1 MSEHYVAHPYYKVLA
16 WLTFFT
22 ILEIMWSIW
31 FHKEGGEGRGLLIA
45 GLSAMAAI
53 KAALVGLYYM
63 HLKYEGRVLWFVIAF
78 PLVLVVVMVAGL
90 LPDAFHYWP
99 AV

>member
-1 MSEHYVAHPYYKVLA
+1 MSEEHAAHPYYKVLA

-31 FHKEGGEGRGLLIA
+31 FHEHPSGRGLLIA
-45 GLSAMAAI
+45 GLSLMAAI

-63 HLKYEGRVLWFVIAF
+63 HLKYEGKVLWFVIAF